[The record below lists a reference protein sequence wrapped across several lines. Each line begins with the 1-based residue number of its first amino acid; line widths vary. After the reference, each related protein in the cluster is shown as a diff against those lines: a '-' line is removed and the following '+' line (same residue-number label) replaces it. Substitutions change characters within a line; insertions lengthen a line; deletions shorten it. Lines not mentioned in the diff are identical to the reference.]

1 MKSESAN
8 HKMAQTEEKLD
19 ENLLY
24 NSELLAEINSKSDEI
39 VESNDY
45 VNEFFLSY
53 IVPFIEKNSQL
64 NNEDERSIIFQNNS
78 GHYLKSIFGIVY
90 SFLIIIFH
98 LISLPLYV
106 LLRFRALDNNPLE
119 VNFLA
124 VIRSPAAHSKMA
136 FLKNKGAIFY
146 TDSLVYQTTEINLSL
161 YSQSLFTRLI
171 GVGVIPWM
179 GFKDYFALFA
189 MANRHLGFVSAV
201 NVVIYYCKRFSHK
214 ATFEFYLN
222 KLLKK
227 FKPGIFYTGNKEDR
241 FALIEKRLCN
251 KDNIK
256 IVCIPHG
263 LEYAFKMPAGLAG
276 DIFYCNSQYAKEY
289 LKKLYSHSETEF
301 IFDINI
307 VSQMFSRHV
316 VIQKEKR
323 IVFFPE
329 SREPEKN
336 LVIIQFLR
344 AKNVKFLVKLHIK
357 DSLDNYRPFID
368 ESVLIDDFDEAISNS
383 ICLARKSTVL
393 LEAIY
398 NNSIPIAV
406 LVNDKDRAYFKFM
419 FPALNDEGILKAY
432 SFEELQSLL
441 ETRLKDNNV

>member
-1 MKSESAN
+1 MKNEPSKTIAID
-8 HKMAQTEEKLD
+8 EKSD
-19 ENLLY
+19 KSFLY
-24 NSELLAEINSKSDEI
+24 NAECLAEINAKSDEI
-39 VESNDY
+39 IERNDY
-45 VNEFFLSY
+45 VNEFFIY
-53 IVPFIEKNSQL
+53 FVIPFIEKTSQL
-64 NNEDERSIIFQNNS
+64 NNKNEDALSIENKLGDYFKSVFLGI
-78 GHYLKSIFGIVY
+78 YLFWIAMFYVIAMPLYLLFRFRVIEGDSLEADSLVVIHSPAVY
-90 SFLIIIFH
+90 SKILF
-98 LISLPLYV
+98 V
-106 LLRFRALDNNPLE
+106 KKQG
-119 VNFLA
+119 V
-124 VIRSPAAHSKMA
+124 K
-136 FLKNKGAIFY
+136 FY
-146 TDSLVYQTTEINLSL
+146 SDSLVYKTPEVDLSL
-161 YSQSLFTRLI
+161 YSQSLLTRLTGI
-171 GVGVIPWM
+171 LVIPWL
-179 GFKDYFALFA
+179 GLKNFFVIFV

-201 NVVIYYCKRFSHK
+201 NVLSYYRKRLAHK
-214 ATFEFYLN
+214 VTFEFYLN
-222 KLLKK
+222 KLLERA
-227 FKPGIFYTGNKEDR
+227 KPDTFYTGNKEDR

-251 KDNIK
+251 KNGIK
-256 IVCIPHG
+256 MVCIPHG
-263 LEYAFKMPAGLAG
+263 LEYAFKVPAGLAG

-344 AKNVKFLVKLHIK
+344 AKNVKFRVKLHIK

-368 ESVLIDDFDEAISNS
+368 ESALIDDFDEAISNS

-419 FPALNDEGILKAY
+419 FPALNDEGIRKAH

-441 ETRLKDNNV
+441 EKRLKDNNV